1 MNFRPHH
8 HVHHHKR
15 PVRVDVTKL
24 EYNSSLDNSKK
35 NINSSSSSG
44 TKVPRIHSDL
54 VDSST
59 SDHIVIISQ
68 LTEKYASLEKQLQIK
83 ENQLLEKEKY
93 VSVCGKHFKLIIIF
107 D

>member
-1 MNFRPHH
+1 MCSRHHH

-24 EYNSSLDNSKK
+24 EYNKVDEQKSK
-35 NINSSSSSG
+35 NVNSSSSSG
-44 TKVPRIHSDL
+44 TKLPRIHSEF

-83 ENQLLEKEKY
+83 ENQLIEKDKY
-93 VSVCGKHFKLIIIF
+93 VSITSDFAAFKYSA
-107 D
+107 